1 MGYIGNKPAQ
11 ATIPADDAVTTAM
24 LKDDA
29 VTSAKI
35 AGTTIVNADI
45 NASAAISNSKLET
58 DPTNASNLSSGS
70 VPLAQLGNVDTTG
83 IQTDIALLGFK
94 VAANGSLS
102 KYDLVDQTID
112 AFEDA
117 TGVDASASTGETRNA
132 SNYYAGSAT
141 VTPTV
146 TGGTITTDGAYKVH
160 TFASNGTYDSDA
172 TQTVDIMVVGG
183 GGAGGRHGGA
193 GGGSGGMVYTTG
205 YSLDDSAHTITVGAK
220 GIGASGTSNT
230 AGADSSVGSL
240 LTGKGGGKGVSTGNN
255 PTAAEPYNGGC
266 GGGSGASTKVFT
278 QTQTSQSGVSGS
290 DGFGSNGGT
299 GYDGGAAGSGGNGKS
314 VSISG
319 AAVTYGGGGGGSYHE
334 TDFSGGGGGGIGAV
348 GGNASA
354 GTSTGSGGSGGGGSG
369 NAGAVNGGN
378 ATAYGSGGGGG
389 GKDCVKGGDGY
400 AGVVI
405 IRRPVTSDTYN
416 DMTLI
421 SNATT
426 AEAVATKGD
435 LVMTYTDG
443 AGTAV
448 VNTDIKGWVSR
459 DNGANYTQFTLTD
472 DGTTGGHTILT
483 DHDLDISAQPSGTSM
498 RYKITTHNQSAAKQT
513 RIQAVS
519 LGWS

>member
-1 MGYIGNKPAQ
+1 MTRT
-11 ATIPADDAVTTAM
+11 TIRSEDITAGQVKAADLASDAVTPF
-24 LKDDA
+24 DDA
-29 VTSAKI
+29 
-35 AGTTIVNADI
+35 G
-45 NASAAISNSKLET
+45 LQ
-58 DPTNASNLSSGS
+58 G
-70 VPLAQLGNVDTTG
+70 
-83 IQTDIALLGFK
+83 DIAILGFK

-117 TGVDASASTGETRNA
+117 SGVDASASTGETRNA
-132 SNYYAGSAT
+132 SNYYSGSAT
-141 VTPTV
+141 ITPTV
-146 TGGTITTDGAYKVH
+146 TGGTITTDGDYKVH
-160 TFASNGTYDSDA
+160 TFTSNGTYDSDA

-230 AGADSSVGSL
+230 AGSDSSVGSL
-240 LTGKGGGKGVSTGNN
+240 LTAKGGGKGVSTGNN

-266 GGGSGASTKVFT
+266 GAGSGASTKVFT
-278 QTQTSQSGVSGS
+278 QTQTSQAGVSGS

-299 GYDGGAAGSGGNGKS
+299 GYAGGAAGSGGSGKS

-319 AAVTYGGGGGGSYHE
+319 AAVTYGGGGGGSYHD

-369 NAGAVNGGN
+369 NGPGANGGN

-389 GKDCVKGGDGY
+389 GKDCTKGGDGY

-405 IRRPVTSDTYN
+405 IRRPVTTDTYN

-426 AEAVATKGD
+426 AEAEPTKGD
-435 LVMTYTDG
+435 LVMTYTNG
-443 AGTAV
+443 AGTATI
-448 VNTDIKGWVSR
+448 NTDIKGWVSR
-459 DNGANYTQFTLTD
+459 DNGTTYTQFTLAD
-472 DGTTGGHTILT
+472 DGDTGGHTILT
-483 DHDLDISAQPSGTSM
+483 AHDLDISGQPSGTSM
-498 RYKITTHNQSAAKQT
+498 RYKITTHNQSAAKET